1 MKKRSLLSL
10 LALLILLALSVSAGA
25 EELPAEIRNALD
37 GNRMEILKTAG
48 WQNPGPA
55 WFVLVRTPDGT
66 NLLLCF
72 EEADGRWVQRFHTAA
87 AVPQGKTAVDYLY
100 VSEQSQ
106 SFVYNK
112 IWQGPIL
119 LISCDNGDF
128 FAYER
133 TAPGQWDLLS
143 AFYLEEQVHVDFIDG
158 EVKYRTP
165 IDQNNNRIITVRVPL
180 ERDLR
185 KVDITRIPKTPEA
198 ALKET
203 EQEKE

>member
-25 EELPAEIRNALD
+25 DELPGEIRSALE
-37 GNRMEILKTAG
+37 GTGMEIL
-48 WQNPGPA
+48 
-55 WFVLVRTPDGT
+55 
-66 NLLLCF
+66 
-72 EEADGRWVQRFHTAA
+72 
-87 AVPQGKTAVDYLY
+87 
-100 VSEQSQ
+100 
-106 SFVYNK
+106 K

-165 IDQNNNRIITVRVPL
+165 IDQNNNRIITVRAPL